1 VSDDVFS
8 GDGLNTREPIA
19 GVHCDAKE
27 WTDNW
32 TEISAGPSGG
42 QGSTKKV
49 AGKGDRPGVAF
60 LKILNKQKDRERR
73 KRVHR
78 EVASLE
84 TLQTRG
90 VPRLIETNARH
101 WEDIA
106 FKLYAVSEFI
116 AGETV
121 SSVMASGNRVTVEQT
136 LAWTDELCRII
147 EECHGE
153 GVIHRDIKPDNII
166 ISNAPYEAERL
177 NLVDF
182 GMAFVEQDTDEFVT
196 GLAQG
201 VGNHFLRLPEFHPQ
215 SLNKT
220 DPRSDV
226 TSAAG
231 ILFFLLTGREPATLT
246 NEKNEE
252 PHQRDDVPKIIRGS
266 GLRVDRLQMLFDRA
280 FDQRIDYR
288 FQNASELRD
297 ALSRLAEP
305 EGPLHTMEQT
315 VASIREHL
323 SAPSLVVALQT
334 RKRLAAVEQQIRGL
348 NQYRARATLGDA
360 FDSISVGLN
369 EATQEGTARTK
380 MGFYLVTDP
389 SRAFI
394 AVYDI
399 VMTGTEIVVTA
410 AEPSR
415 DSLILRIPAD
425 STLGED
431 DLARLEHYIVAGVR
445 GIFNEP

>member
-1 VSDDVFS
+1 VSNDVFS
-8 GDGLNTREPIA
+8 GDGLNI
-19 GVHCDAKE
+19 HCDARS

-60 LKILNKQKDRERR
+60 LKILNKQNDRERR

-136 LAWTDELCRII
+136 LAWTNELCRII
-147 EECHGE
+147 EECHRE

-166 ISNAPYEAERL
+166 ISDAPNEAERL

-182 GMAFVEQDTDEFVT
+182 GMAFVEQDTDEFGT
-196 GLAQG
+196 GLAQE
-201 VGNHFLRLPEFHPQ
+201 VGNRFLRLPEFHAQ
-215 SLNKT
+215 SQNKT

-246 NEKNEE
+246 NEKNEK
-252 PHQRDDVPKIIRGS
+252 PHQRDDVPETIRGS
-266 GLRVDRLQMLFDRA
+266 GLRVDRLQTLFDRA

-288 FQNASELRD
+288 FQNASELRE

-305 EGPLHTMEQT
+305 EGPLDTMEQNL
-315 VASIREHL
+315 ASIREHL
-323 SAPSLVVALQT
+323 SAPSLVDALQT
-334 RKRLAAVEQQIRGL
+334 QKRLAAVERQIREL
-348 NQYRARATLGDA
+348 QYRARATLGDA
-360 FDSISVGLN
+360 FASIGVGLN
-369 EATQEGTARTK
+369 EATQAGTARTK
-380 MGFYLVTDP
+380 MGFYLATDP

-394 AVYDI
+394 PVYDI
-399 VMTGTEIVVTA
+399 VMTGTEIVVTTT
-410 AEPSR
+410 EPSR

-445 GIFNEP
+445 AIFNEP